1 MNFLAHALLSAPEKH
16 HIAGGVI
23 GEFYRGSIDTDL
35 PTGFADGIRLH
46 RHIDSFSNRL
56 GEMKPSIHRLG
67 PTLRRPAPVL
77 LDIIADYL
85 LAKHFDEF
93 SNVSLRDFA
102 DTTYRA
108 IDGFREFVPDRGR
121 RFLDYL
127 VDDDVLFRYS
137 DYRVARRGLL
147 HVMRRLG
154 FDDEMATL
162 DSIVQSRESEFLDDF
177 RSYFP
182 ALRHYADTELNRD
195 AEGP

>member
-1 MNFLAHALLSAPEKH
+1 MNFLAHAFLSAPEEH

-23 GEFYRGSIDTDL
+23 GEFYRGSIDTAL
-35 PTGFADGIRLH
+35 PLGFADGIRLH

-85 LAKHFDEF
+85 LAKHFEEF
-93 SNVSLRDFA
+93 SSVSLREFA
-102 DTTYRA
+102 DTTYQA
-108 IDGFREFVPDRGR
+108 IDGFREFIPARGQ
-121 RFLDYL
+121 RFLNYL
-127 VDDDVLFRYS
+127 VDDDVLYRYT
-137 DYRVARRGLL
+137 DYEGARRGHL

-154 FDDEMATL
+154 FEGEMATL
-162 DSIVQSRESEFLDDF
+162 DSVVHSKEAEFLDDF

-182 ALRHYADTELNRD
+182 ALRDYAATELNGQF
-195 AEGP
+195 EGR